1 MNRSFIN
8 DVDLISF
15 KLHSRMKFDGT
26 LNEQYTNPALFPANY
41 DPTEL
46 NKSNIDRRIL
56 LKDASYNCAS
66 IAAWELVSHVDFDV
80 WLSQTLLPELKTMY
94 GQPCHVLIKRRIL
107 ILISNWVNIK
117 MNAENR
123 VIVYQ
128 LLCECLQS
136 SEDIVIRLQ
145 ATLTLKAVMDD
156 VHFEKDSYLPYLNY
170 HFGLLCQLLKEVEDG
185 DTKIKVRFRF
195 TLHPPLSIL
204 FFLLRLVSICHYIIC
219 IELDKLMLLMR
230 HIIDI
235 FQPYY

>member
-1 MNRSFIN
+1 MHISY
-8 DVDLISF
+8 VDLIWF

-66 IAAWELVSHVDFDV
+66 IAAWELVSHVDFDL

-185 DTKIKVRFRF
+185 DTKIKVRFTF
-195 TLHPPLSIL
+195 TLHPLLSML
-204 FFLLRLVSICHYIIC
+204 FFVVVGFEFDSFSFVVSEAYDDY
-219 IELDKLMLLMR
+219 E
-230 HIIDI
+230 
-235 FQPYY
+235 